1 MDEGLFQNVPEA
13 RLRRIF
19 GRSCGPS
26 NSGLTDATAA
36 TASSVS
42 NDTSKLPATPS
53 EAATADKIDPL
64 FPSLDKELPQV
75 RKSTTL
81 FRPSW
86 DPRERWRQLRPSQPY
101 YAPPESDLPAQFR
114 YEDLSIY
121 EKSETMDI
129 HEDRLLRWLHERFES
144 SLEFKAA
151 AGDTNF
157 LNITGK
163 QAIKQQV
170 FTELQI
176 LDEQLSDLG
185 LDSANPALIER
196 RRQLVEQ
203 QRKPQQAPP
212 VSPSSGQGTSQ
223 SSRLSSATVSTTT
236 AVSASTA
243 TAAAAASASI
253 KLSPLDELNMEFEED
268 EDFGAFVSP
277 SLAGRGTQTTQTVVT
292 VHEAAWQQQPLEQPA
307 RRPRKHRH
315 LAVNFAAGDE
325 ATGSGGGSG
334 GGSDTIECEVDIRP
348 SSSDRPAA
356 ARGRGHRVQ
365 HFGDAASLESGD
377 FASKK
382 PSGHR
387 NTAEESV

>member
-170 FTELQI
+170 FTELQ
-176 LDEQLSDLG
+176 
-185 LDSANPALIER
+185 
-196 RRQLVEQ
+196 
-203 QRKPQQAPP
+203 
-212 VSPSSGQGTSQ
+212 
-223 SSRLSSATVSTTT
+223 
-236 AVSASTA
+236 
-243 TAAAAASASI
+243 
-253 KLSPLDELNMEFEED
+253 LSPLDELNMEFEED